1 MIKLIGHLIFSLFA
15 MLMFT
20 MPVQAE
26 VSQARIIKVVD
37 GDTVKVRDLE
47 GLKYLVSLSG
57 VDAPEVSQ
65 AQGKAAKDY
74 LCSVIC
80 GKDVVINF
88 NKLNTE
94 GHVLAVM
101 YLGDTE
107 VNLKMLEGG
116 MAWQD
121 FHDME
126 VVSGTRNQRY
136 AHAESNARRQGAG
149 LWQDD
154 LVISP
159 WRYREISQV
168 SLWD

>member
-1 MIKLIGHLIFSLFA
+1 MYTLIRYLMLSLFA
-15 MLMFT
+15 TLLFST
-20 MPVQAE
+20 PLHAE
-26 VSQARIIKVVD
+26 VSQARIIAVVD
-37 GDTVKVRDLE
+37 GDTVKVRDLG

-57 VDAPEVSQ
+57 VDAPEIAQV
-65 AQGKAAKDY
+65 QGKAAKDY

-101 YLGDTE
+101 YLDE
-107 VNLKMLEGG
+107 ADVNLIMLENG

-121 FHDME
+121 MNDME
-126 VVSGTRNQRY
+126 VVSGNHNHRY
-136 AHAESNARRQGAG
+136 AHAESSARRKSAG

-154 LVISP
+154 MVVAP
-159 WRYREISQV
+159 WRYREISQAA
-168 SLWD
+168 LFD